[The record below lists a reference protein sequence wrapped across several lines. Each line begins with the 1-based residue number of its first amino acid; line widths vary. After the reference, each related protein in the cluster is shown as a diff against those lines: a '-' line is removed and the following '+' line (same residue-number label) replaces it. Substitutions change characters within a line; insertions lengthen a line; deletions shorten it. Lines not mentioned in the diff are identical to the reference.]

1 MKSFIRTITVLI
13 VVNSIAASGFA
24 LAAVSAEEK
33 VMEARPSSGLK
44 VTIPKQPEVLE
55 KDTRFVGDQRTRP
68 EGDLDYVVCPKA
80 FQDGKLLY
88 TDRAYTLVG
97 VPEKY
102 QSLTYIRT
110 CQDDKSARRNFNL
123 PLEVN
128 NPVMVY
134 VARDDRLKEKLTW
147 LSAFRDTGDDFTSSD
162 SFLPQYSIFAKAFP
176 KGKVVLG
183 PNKGVMES
191 CMYLVM
197 IEQLQAPFSKPIVFA
212 TCDKTEG
219 RAPLKVRFQGS
230 MLSDDRTVAKYQ
242 WDFVDGSKK
251 SAEANP
257 VHTYTK
263 TGSYIA
269 SLLLE
274 DSTGEIHQA
283 QVGIEVYPSITD
295 TYVIAFRDLYERLGS
310 SYPCF
315 SLKGIDWAA
324 VGAEML
330 PRAKQ
335 VKTNKDFGLLCMEL
349 VARLE
354 DSHAYLMPGSAKL
367 PEVQSPQWDPGFAC
381 LIDDRGKP
389 VVYYVDR
396 GGPAKKAGVK
406 VGMTV
411 LSVNGEAVD
420 KYLEERMRQM
430 RKYSGYS
437 SERYMLY
444 HAAQWLGMQAERG
457 ATVELQMRDVG
468 DKTHSFKVPATIGIR
483 YLPRRP
489 VQVPGTSDTANVSW
503 TRLDDEIG
511 YIYVR
516 RIRNDLI
523 DRLDKAVGELANA
536 RGLIIDVRG
545 NSGGGF
551 DSRKSHIN
559 FMIDDESEHDQPKFK
574 GPIAMLT
581 DARCISAGEGW
592 ASWFIANKRA
602 HVFGQATAG
611 ASARKKV
618 YTLTNDLYKVR
629 YPVKA
634 YPGYLDRPIER
645 RGLEPDV
652 PVKQNASDLAA
663 GRDTVLRAAK
673 RYLLNITEKK
683 IESR

>member
-13 VVNSIAASGFA
+13 IVNSLLASSFV
-24 LAAVSAEEK
+24 LAGISSEGK
-33 VMEARPSSGLK
+33 VKEARPSSGLT
-44 VTIPKQPEVLE
+44 VTIPKQPEGFV
-55 KDTRFVGDQRTRP
+55 KDTRYKGDQRTRP
-68 EGDLDYVVCPKA
+68 EGLAYVVCPKE
-80 FQDGKLLY
+80 FQDGQRLY

-102 QSLTYIRT
+102 RALTYIRT
-110 CQDDKSARRNFNL
+110 CQDDKSAPKNFNL
-123 PLEVN
+123 ELEVN
-128 NPVMVY
+128 TPVMVY
-134 VARDDRLKEKLTW
+134 VARDDRLKETPAW
-147 LSAFRDTGDDFTSSD
+147 LSVFKDTGDDFTSDD
-162 SFLPQYSIFAKAFP
+162 SFSPCYNIFAKAFP
-176 KGKVVLG
+176 KGRVILG
-183 PNKGVMES
+183 PNNGVMMS

-212 TCDKTEG
+212 TCDKTGG
-219 RAPLKVRFQGS
+219 RAPLKVRFHGS

-242 WDFVDGSKK
+242 WDFQDGPKK
-251 SAEANP
+251 SAEVNP

-263 TGSYIA
+263 AGSYIA
-269 SLLLE
+269 SLLLQ

-283 QVGIEVYPSITD
+283 QVRIEVYPSIID
-295 TYVIAFRDLYERLGS
+295 TYILAFKDLYERLGT

-315 SLKGIDWAA
+315 ALKGIDWEA
-324 VGAEML
+324 VGAELL

-335 VKTNKDFGLLCMEL
+335 VKTNEEFGLLCMEL

-354 DSHAYLMPGSAKL
+354 DSHAYLMEGSAKL
-367 PEVQSPQWDPGFAC
+367 PEVLSPQWDPGFAC

-396 GGPAKKAGVK
+396 DGPAKKAGVK

-420 KYLEERMRQM
+420 KYLEKRMRKM

-457 ATVELQMRDVG
+457 ADVKLQMQDVEG
-468 DKTHSFKVPATIGIR
+468 KTHSFKMSATVGIR

-503 TRLDDEIG
+503 TRLGDNIG

-516 RIRNDLI
+516 RIRDDLI
-523 DRLDKAVGELANA
+523 DKLDKAVGELGNA
-536 RGLIIDVRG
+536 RGMIIDVRG
-545 NSGGGF
+545 NSGGSF
-551 DSRKSHIN
+551 DSRQSHIN
-559 FMIDDESEHDQPKFK
+559 FMIDDAPEHDRPKFK
-574 GPIAMLT
+574 GPIALLT

-663 GRDTVLRAAK
+663 GRDTVLRAAE
-673 RYLLNITEKK
+673 RYLFNITEKK